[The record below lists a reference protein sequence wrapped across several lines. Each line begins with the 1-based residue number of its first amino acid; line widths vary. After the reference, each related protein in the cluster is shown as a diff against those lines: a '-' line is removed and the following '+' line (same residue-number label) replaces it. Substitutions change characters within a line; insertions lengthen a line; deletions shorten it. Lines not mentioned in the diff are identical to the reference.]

1 MLQKVSKTLFISFTL
16 LGLSF
21 AAHATSADYS
31 VDELRQMS
39 QMELNQVYAEAQAG
53 NVPDGESAGTA
64 VFFPDA
70 GIFNIPSQILASLF
84 WQGKVF
90 ETEEGV
96 LVNKVVGF
104 RAIRAEVYRGESL
117 FDGNES
123 IIIDYSRTSILAN
136 PVRDEIREVAPGI
149 YLGRAYILTLLGAY
163 MGVNFILD
171 FN

>member
-1 MLQKVSKTLFISFTL
+1 MLQKVSNTLVIAFTA
-16 LGLSF
+16 LGFSF
-21 AAHATSADYS
+21 ATQALANDYT

-39 QMELNQVYAEAQAG
+39 QSELDQVYADAEAG

-64 VFFPDA
+64 VFFPDS

-90 ETEEGV
+90 ETEEGL
-96 LVNKVVGF
+96 LVNKVIGF